1 MLIYI
6 LQTLHNFELTDP
18 KNLDAE
24 AFYRLV
30 LIIRGITVNRPQ
42 NLFNLKLKDAGN
54 LKNLNS
60 Y

>member
-6 LQTLHNFELTDP
+6 LQTLHNFELMDP

-30 LIIRGITVNRPQ
+30 LIIRGITVSRPQ

-54 LKNLNS
+54 
-60 Y
+60 

>member
-6 LQTLHNFELTDP
+6 LQTLHSFERMDP

-30 LIIRGITVNRPQ
+30 LITRGIAVSRPQ
-42 NLFNLKLKDAGN
+42 HLFNFKLKDGGN
-54 LKNLNS
+54 
-60 Y
+60 